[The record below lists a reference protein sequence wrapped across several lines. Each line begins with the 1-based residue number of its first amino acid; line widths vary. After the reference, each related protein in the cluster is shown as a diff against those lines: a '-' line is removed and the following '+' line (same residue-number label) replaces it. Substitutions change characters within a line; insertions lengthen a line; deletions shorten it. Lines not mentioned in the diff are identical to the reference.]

1 MKDTY
6 SKRTYTC
13 KCGRLTEDYVWQS
26 ELTKHKVNCFQCGKI
41 LGIDNIKASAAI
53 QVASI
58 RTPTKN
64 R

>member
-6 SKRTYTC
+6 GKRTYTC
-13 KCGRLTEDYVWQS
+13 KCGRLNEDYVWQS
-26 ELTKHKVNCFQCGKI
+26 ELAKHKVNCFKCGKT
-41 LGIDNIKASAAI
+41 LGIDNIKAASAV